1 MIRLNVY
8 INDGQRSSIS
18 LTEAQMTAIKFI
30 CKKKNITNKNDY
42 IYSVIEKVGDTNN
55 LSSAIRDH
63 IILELLDMI
72 GG

>member
-8 INDGQRSSIS
+8 IKDGQRSSIS
-18 LTEAQMTAIKFI
+18 LTEAQMTAMKFI
-30 CKKKNITNKNDY
+30 CEKKNITNKYDY

-63 IILELLDMI
+63 IILELLGMV

>member
-8 INDGQRSSIS
+8 IKDGQRSSIS
-18 LTEAQMTAIKFI
+18 LTEAQMTAINFI
-30 CKKKNITNKNDY
+30 CEKKNITNKNDY

>member
-8 INDGQRSSIS
+8 IKDGQRSSIS

-30 CKKKNITNKNDY
+30 CEKKNITNKNDY